1 MFKQTGTHQ
10 AEALNGQGPTTSD
23 SEPLPLEPR
32 EFQAQVEAIHDAVSS
47 VIVGKAEVISTCL
60 VGLLAEG
67 HLLLEDVPGM
77 GKTTLAKAL
86 ARTLGIV
93 YKRIQFTPDLLPSDL
108 TGTVIFDQHDN
119 RFHFREGPVFA
130 NVVLADEINRAT
142 PKTQSALLE
151 CMEERQ
157 VTIDLRTHALPEPFF
172 VIATQNPAEYEGVYP
187 LPESQLDRFA
197 MRLSIGYP
205 TAEAEKMLLKQQKI
219 AHPLE
224 SLQPVSDAEHL
235 KLLQSHVRRIG
246 ISDAVYDYILRL
258 ADATRRHRDI
268 ALGLSPRGSL
278 SLSRTAQ
285 ALAAMRGRDF
295 VLPDDVKAVAPVVM
309 SHRLLPHPEA
319 RLSSAVADRV
329 VEEVLSSVPIELK
342 AK

>member
-1 MFKQTGTHQ
+1 MRLSPARPAAHGQTPPEVH
-10 AEALNGQGPTTSD
+10 
-23 SEPLPLEPR
+23 EPLPVAPD
-32 EFQAQVEAIHDAVSS
+32 EFQKRVEAIHDAVSR
-47 VIVGKAEVISTCL
+47 VIVGKSEVIATCL

-86 ARTLGIV
+86 AKTLGIS
-93 YKRIQFTPDLLPSDL
+93 YKRVQFTPDLLPSDL

-130 NVVLADEINRAT
+130 NVVLADEINRAS

-157 VTIDLRTHALPEPFF
+157 VTIDVQTHVLPEPFF

-205 TAEAEKMLLKQQKI
+205 SPEAEKALLRQQKI
-219 AHPLE
+219 AHPLDTLE
-224 SLQPVSDAEHL
+224 PVANAEAIRELQA
-235 KLLQSHVRRIG
+235 HVRRIG

-309 SHRLLPHPEA
+309 SHRLLPHPES
-319 RLSSAVADRV
+319 RGNPMVADRV
-329 VEEVLSSVPIELK
+329 VEEILSSVPIEARAGK
-342 AK
+342 